1 MKYDIEI
8 YLNTHMGIKFSEDN
22 YTYYIWTSTFT
33 MNISIISRPGVN
45 RENIIEG
52 LFFRVLSWYK
62 GLYAFIF
69 FPRNSIPQCLLVDVT
84 YKAFG

>member
-8 YLNTHMGIKFSEDN
+8 YLNTHMGIKLSKDN

-45 RENIIEG
+45 RENMIEE

-69 FPRNSIPQCLLVDVT
+69 FSRNSIPQCLLVDVT
-84 YKAFG
+84 YKAVG

>member
-33 MNISIISRPGVN
+33 MNISFICRPGVN
-45 RENIIEG
+45 RENMIEG
-52 LFFRVLSWYK
+52 LFFRVLS
-62 GLYAFIF
+62 
-69 FPRNSIPQCLLVDVT
+69 
-84 YKAFG
+84 

>member
-8 YLNTHMGIKFSEDN
+8 YFNTHMGIKLSKDYN

-45 RENIIEG
+45 RENMIEG
-52 LFFRVLSWYK
+52 LFFRVLS
-62 GLYAFIF
+62 
-69 FPRNSIPQCLLVDVT
+69 
-84 YKAFG
+84 

>member
-45 RENIIEG
+45 RENMIEG
-52 LFFRVLSWYK
+52 LFFQ
-62 GLYAFIF
+62 GFIMIQGFICLHLF
-69 FPRNSIPQCLLVDVT
+69 F
-84 YKAFG
+84 